1 MKTILIIE
9 DEAAFRDAIAFAL
22 EGEGYKVL
30 QAENG
35 AEGIELARAQIPDL
49 IVSDVMMDSVD
60 GYEAVLTLR
69 QDPRT
74 TGIPIILMTGKANK
88 EGLVH
93 AIELGADD
101 YLSKPFTVAELME
114 AINIRFKKQEET
126 RQKHLEQSTDPR
138 SYLTLGIPGDLRTPI
153 AGILGFSK
161 AISREYIELRQSEI
175 LELGRA
181 IQKAAKNVQRLTE
194 NFSILAQIEIVAGDP
209 EKVKGLRSFKTSGIK
224 ELLEPLALDLA
235 HQYDRGGDLVTMISD
250 FTAGCS
256 LEYLSKMAYELI
268 DNAMKFSSKGQKIQ
282 ISALP
287 TDGKFSLVVTD
298 FGRGMTPQ
306 QINDVQSFATL
317 HSRLHDERYFGWGLV
332 VTKRLAELHGGSLIL
347 ASAGAAGMMA
357 KIVLPPGHPVPDTN

>member
-9 DEAAFRDAIAFAL
+9 DEAAFREAIAFAL

-74 TGIPIILMTGKANK
+74 MGIPIILMTGKANK

-114 AINIRFKKQEET
+114 AINIRFKKQEEA
-126 RQKHLEQSTDPR
+126 RQKHLKQSTDPR

-181 IQKAAKNVQRLTE
+181 IQKAARNVQRLME

-209 EKVKGLRSFKTSGIK
+209 EKVKGLRSFKTTETK

-235 HQYDRGGDLVTMISD
+235 HQYDRDGDLVTMISD
-250 FTAGCS
+250 FTTGCS
-256 LEYLSKMAYELI
+256 HEYLSKMAYELM

-287 TDGKFSLVVTD
+287 SDGKFSLVVTD

-306 QINDVQSFATL
+306 QISDVQSFATL

-332 VTKRLAELHGGSLIL
+332 VTKRLAELHGGSLTL

-357 KIVLPPGHPVPDTN
+357 KIILPPAS